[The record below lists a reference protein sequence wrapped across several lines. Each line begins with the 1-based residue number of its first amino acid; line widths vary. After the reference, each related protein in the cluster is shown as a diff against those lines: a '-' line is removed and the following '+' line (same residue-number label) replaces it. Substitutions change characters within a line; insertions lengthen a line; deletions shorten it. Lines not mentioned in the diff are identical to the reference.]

1 MYDDLIEKYI
11 REVTKDMGVKQRREV
26 AEELKSHILDSA
38 DELATQKKV
47 EVNNNIIKE
56 AISKMGPA
64 KKVAEMY
71 PVEETLI
78 DKIIFAAKV
87 VGLFT
92 FIFIIITTTFWTILK
107 VYVKTLELTASLT
120 IGIVITYL
128 ILLAIYLI
136 FRFKILSKMHK
147 KLYKD

>member
-56 AISKMGPA
+56 AISKM
-64 KKVAEMY
+64 
-71 PVEETLI
+71 
-78 DKIIFAAKV
+78 
-87 VGLFT
+87 
-92 FIFIIITTTFWTILK
+92 
-107 VYVKTLELTASLT
+107 
-120 IGIVITYL
+120 
-128 ILLAIYLI
+128 
-136 FRFKILSKMHK
+136 
-147 KLYKD
+147 

>member
-136 FRFKILSKMHK
+136 FRFKILFKVHK